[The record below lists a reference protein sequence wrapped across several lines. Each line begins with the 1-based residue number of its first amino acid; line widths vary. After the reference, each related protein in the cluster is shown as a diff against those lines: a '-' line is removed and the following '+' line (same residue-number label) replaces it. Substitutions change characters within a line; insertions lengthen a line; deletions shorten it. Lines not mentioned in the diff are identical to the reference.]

1 MKKSLKL
8 SILYI
13 SVFFLLSCTYVN
25 AEDSADENQQLLDE
39 YTEFYGDIFEDGL
52 SGMENGNSFAEA
64 IPELNIRNLM
74 SALNRGELSA
84 QPRDVLNYILK
95 CLLGEVYASARL
107 MALILA
113 LSVLSSYLGGFGS
126 TVRDSVS
133 ECAFY
138 VCYIVI
144 AGIASAAFYEAAQCT
159 ASAVDNAAYFMRI
172 VVPVMI
178 TALLTG
184 GAAISAASLEPAL
197 LTIVEIA
204 VWVIDTVFVPAVMI
218 SAALNIVNGLS
229 DRFKTDRM
237 VKLVNSAVKWGM
249 SIMLTVFVS
258 IAGLKSIASSG
269 ADGLTLKLSKFA
281 ASNLI
286 PMVGGILSESVETV
300 MNCSALIKNTVG
312 IAGIICLAA
321 IVMQPLLKL
330 GAVLILFR
338 VTAAVA
344 EPVSDSKIIVC
355 VSRLGDS
362 VAVLFSMLAAVTVMF
377 IMVVTIMINTGN
389 SVMMFGR

>member
-1 MKKSLKL
+1 MRKSFKL
-8 SILYI
+8 SILFI
-13 SVFFLLSCTYVN
+13 LLLLPFSFSCAA
-25 AEDSADENQQLLDE
+25 AENPEDENRQLLNE
-39 YTEFYGDIFEDGL
+39 YTEFYGDIFENGL
-52 SGMENGNSFAEA
+52 NGIENGNSFAEA
-64 IPELNIRNLM
+64 APELNIRSLM
-74 SALNRGELSA
+74 SALNSGELAA
-84 QPRDVLNYILK
+84 QPRDVMNYIIK
-95 CLLGEVYASARL
+95 CLLGEVYSSARL

-113 LSVLSSYLGGFGS
+113 LSVLSSYLGGFGG
-126 TVRDSVS
+126 VARDSVS

-159 ASAVDNAAYFMRI
+159 SSAVDNAAYFMRI

-178 TALLTG
+178 AALLTG
-184 GAAISAASLEPAL
+184 GAVISAASLEPAL
-197 LTIVEIA
+197 LTIVELA

-258 IAGLKSIASSG
+258 LARLKSIAASG

-312 IAGIICLAA
+312 ITGIICLGI

-338 VTAAVA
+338 VTAAIA
-344 EPVSDSKIIVC
+344 EPVSDAKIIVC
-355 VSRLGDS
+355 VSRLSDS

-377 IMVVTIMINTGN
+377 IMVVTILINTGN